1 MEIVFLFAKAVL
13 IGFAVAAPVG
23 AIGALCIR
31 HALNGKWFHGLS
43 TGLGAA
49 AADATLAAGAAFG
62 LGLLQPLLLKHVWA
76 LQLFGGAFLLFFG
89 GRMILMTTPQLPP
102 RERHRPHRRF
112 HINVK
117 ELADYATAFATGFL
131 LTLVNPAA
139 ILAFL
144 GIFAGMRV
152 LERYQLGLETAA
164 AMAKSIVLIGGV
176 LLGAMLWWLLLA
188 TASAMARERMSHRLV
203 DGINKALGTVV
214 AGFGAFTL
222 FELL

>member
-1 MEIVFLFAKAVL
+1 MEIVFLFVKAVL

-49 AADATLAAGAAFG
+49 AADAALAAAAAFG
-62 LGLLQPLLLKHVWA
+62 LGLVQPFLLRHVWA
-76 LQLFGGAFLLFFG
+76 LQLFGGIFMLFFG
-89 GRMILMTTPQLPP
+89 CRMIFMSTPQLPH
-102 RERHRPHRRF
+102 RERRRPYRRF
-112 HINVK
+112 HVDVR
-117 ELADYATAFATGFL
+117 ELADYAGAFATGFF
-131 LTLVNPAA
+131 LTIVNPAA

-152 LERYQLGLETAA
+152 LERYELGLETAA
-164 AMAKSIVLIGGV
+164 GMAKSSLLIGGV
-176 LLGAMLWWLLLA
+176 LVGATLWWLLLA
-188 TASAMARERMSHRLV
+188 TGSAMARERLSHRLV
-203 DGINKALGTVV
+203 DGINKALGMVIAV
-214 AGFGAFTL
+214 FGIFTL